1 MPFPRNPAR
10 APQQLMAFDKAP
22 TLQKHRTH
30 KSDTGSSTVQVAVLT
45 QRINFLDK
53 HFRAHKKDHH
63 SRQGLLKMVGQ
74 RRRLLNY
81 MKRTEVDAYRKL
93 VQELGLRY

>member
-1 MPFPRNPAR
+1 
-10 APQQLMAFDKAP
+10 MAFEKAP

-30 KSDTGSSTVQVAVLT
+30 ESDTGSTTVQVAVLT
-45 QRINFLDK
+45 ERINYLTE

-63 SRQGLLKMVGQ
+63 GRQGLFRLIGK

-81 MKRTEVDAYRKL
+81 MKRVEVDGYRKL

>member
-1 MPFPRNPAR
+1 
-10 APQQLMAFDKAP
+10 MAFDKAP

-45 QRINFLDK
+45 ERINYLAE

>member
-1 MPFPRNPAR
+1 MAVTTEDKSRIVSQYQR
-10 APQQLMAFDKAP
+10 AKG
-22 TLQKHRTH
+22 
-30 KSDTGSSTVQVAVLT
+30 DTGSPEVQVALLT
-45 QRINFLDK
+45 ERINFLTE

-63 SRQGLLKMVGQ
+63 GRQGLLKMVGK

-81 MKRTEVDAYRKL
+81 MKRTEVDGYRKL

>member
-1 MPFPRNPAR
+1 
-10 APQQLMAFDKAP
+10 MAFDKAP
-22 TLQKHRTH
+22 TLAKHRTH
-30 KSDTGSSTVQVAVLT
+30 ESDTGSSTVQVALLT
-45 QRINFLDK
+45 ERINFLTE

-63 SRQGLLKMVGQ
+63 GRQGLLKMVGK

-81 MKRTEVDAYRKL
+81 MKRKEVDGYRKL